1 MTLDIQRVRAFTRQ
15 GEGGNPAG
23 VVLLDE
29 PAPEPLMQETARF
42 VGYSETA
49 FLHQEGGIWH
59 IRYFA
64 PRQEV
69 PFCGH
74 ATIGAGAILG
84 ARLGAGVY
92 PVQLKSGAAITVEAI
107 DLGNGKWGAALQS
120 PPTRSAPAKPADIQE
135 VYAAFGIRD
144 EERDERFP
152 VRIIHAGADHMVVA
166 LRERKRLSH
175 LGYHFETGAA
185 IQRRLGLATLCFVFA
200 ESQTL
205 FHARH
210 PFAVGGVYEDPATG
224 AGAAAFAGYLRDLG
238 WLTYGRI
245 DILQGED
252 MGVPCHLI
260 AEFERTAG
268 SSVRVSG
275 ATAVHD
281 Q

>member
-1 MTLDIQRVRAFTRQ
+1 MTLHIHRVRAFTRQ
-15 GEGGNPAG
+15 GKGGNPAG
-23 VVLLDE
+23 IVLLDS
-29 PAPEPLMQETARF
+29 PATEPLMQETART

-49 FLHQEGGIWH
+49 FLHQEDGIWR

-74 ATIGAGAILG
+74 ATIGAGAVLG
-84 ARLGAGVY
+84 ARFGTGVY
-92 PVQLKSGAAITVEAI
+92 PLQLKSGAAITVEAI
-107 DLGNGKWGAALQS
+107 DLGNGEWGAALQS
-120 PPTRSAPAKPADIQE
+120 PPTRSAPADPADIQE
-135 VYAAFGIRD
+135 VYAAFGLRE

-152 VRIIHAGADHMVVA
+152 VRLIHAGADHLVVA

-185 IQRRLGLATLCFVFA
+185 IQRRLGLATLCFVVA

-224 AGAAAFAGYLRDLG
+224 AGAAAFAGYLRDIG
-238 WLTYGRI
+238 WLNSGRI
-245 DILQGED
+245 NIFQGED

-260 AEFERTAG
+260 ADFEGIAG
-268 SSVRVSG
+268 ASVRVSG
-275 ATAVHD
+275 ATAFLD

>member
-1 MTLDIQRVRAFTRQ
+1 MTLDIQRIRAFTRQ

-23 VVLLDE
+23 VVLLDK
-29 PAPEPLMQETARF
+29 PVAEPLMQETARA

-49 FLHQEGGIWH
+49 FLHCEGEIWRV
-59 IRYFA
+59 RYFA

-74 ATIGAGAILG
+74 ATIAAGAALG
-84 ARLGAGVY
+84 ARFGPGGFRLRLNAGDV
-92 PVQLKSGAAITVEAI
+92 ITVEAH
-107 DLGNGKWGAALQS
+107 LLYQGQWGAALQS
-120 PPTRSAPAKPADIQE
+120 PPTRSIPADPADIQE
-135 VYAAFGIRD
+135 VYAAFGIRE

-152 VRIIHAGADHMVVA
+152 VRIIHAGATHLVIA
-166 LRERKRLSH
+166 LRERQRLSH

-185 IQRRLGLATLCFVFA
+185 IQRRLGLATLCFVVA
-200 ESQTL
+200 ESRTL

-224 AGAAAFAGYLRDLG
+224 AGAAAFAGYLRDIG
-238 WLTYGRI
+238 WLNSGRI
-245 DILQGED
+245 NILQGED
-252 MGVPCHLI
+252 MGVPCQLI
-260 AEFERTAG
+260 ADFEGTAG

-275 ATAVHD
+275 ATTLHD